1 MNAMKN
7 KKVKHFTD
15 LIVWQKAHKLFINI
29 YKEIDSFPYKIGA
42 KIIADQILRSCGS
55 ISANIAEGFN
65 ARSTKEYIHFL
76 DIAQRSAAETENWLY
91 KIKDSCLL
99 KNEKVM
105 PWLDVCCEIE
115 KMLQSLMKSL
125 NKKITS
131 H

>member
-1 MNAMKN
+1 M
-7 KKVKHFTD
+7 
-15 LIVWQKAHKLFINI
+15 
-29 YKEIDSFPYKIGA
+29 
-42 KIIADQILRSCGS
+42 
-55 ISANIAEGFN
+55 
-65 ARSTKEYIHFL
+65 FL
-76 DIAQRSAAETENWLY
+76 RSAAETENWLY